1 MTTHQESDE
10 PRIDL
15 TIDGCSNATVI
26 RYFETLN
33 AGDFDQTAALFAED
47 GALIPPFEE
56 PIVGPAAIAT
66 YLHNE
71 AVGMRLH
78 PQTGTSTVLN
88 TGNIRIDIKGKVK
101 TLVFGVNV
109 GWAFVLTAED
119 TIKSVQVKLIASPQE
134 LLKLM
139 R

>member
-1 MTTHQESDE
+1 MTTHHASDE

-26 RYFETLN
+26 RYFETMN
-33 AGDFDQTAALFAED
+33 AGAFDQTATLFAED
-47 GALIPPFEE
+47 GALIPPFED

-71 AVGMRLH
+71 AVGMRLR
-78 PQTGTSTVLN
+78 PRTGTSTLLD
-88 TGNIRIDIKGKVK
+88 TGDMQIEIKGKVQ
-101 TLVFGVNV
+101 TLIFGVNV
-109 GWAFVLTAED
+109 GWAFILTAED
-119 TIKSVQVKLIASPQE
+119 SIKSVQVKLLASPQE
-134 LLKLM
+134 LLNLM

>member
-1 MTTHQESDE
+1 MTTHHASDE

-26 RYFETLN
+26 RYFETMN
-33 AGDFDQTAALFAED
+33 AGAFDQTATLFAED
-47 GALIPPFEE
+47 GALIPPFED

-71 AVGMRLH
+71 AVGMRLR
-78 PQTGTSTVLN
+78 PRTGTSTLLD
-88 TGNIRIDIKGKVK
+88 TGDMQIEIKGKVQ
-101 TLVFGVNV
+101 TLIFGVNV
-109 GWAFVLTAED
+109 GWAFILTTED
-119 TIKSVQVKLIASPQE
+119 SIKSVQVKLLASPQE
-134 LLKLM
+134 LLNLM

>member
-1 MTTHQESDE
+1 MATHQESDE
-10 PRIDL
+10 H

-33 AGDFDQTAALFAED
+33 AGAFDQTATLFAEN
-47 GALIPPFEE
+47 GALIPPFED

-71 AVGMRLH
+71 AVGMRLR
-78 PQTGTSTVLN
+78 PRTGTSTLLD
-88 TGNIRIDIKGKVK
+88 TGDVQIEIKGKVQ
-101 TLVFGVNV
+101 TLIFGVNV
-109 GWAFVLTAED
+109 GWVFVLAADD
-119 TIKSVQVKLIASPQE
+119 TIKSVQVKLLASPQE
-134 LLKLM
+134 LLNLM